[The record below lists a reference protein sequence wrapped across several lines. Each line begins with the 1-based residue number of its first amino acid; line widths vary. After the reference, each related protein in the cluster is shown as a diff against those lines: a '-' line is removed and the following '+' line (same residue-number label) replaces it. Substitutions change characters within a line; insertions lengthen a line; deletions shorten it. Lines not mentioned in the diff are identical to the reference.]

1 MLTVDSKKAHMRTLD
16 WGLTDY
22 KEALTKQKEL
32 VEARI
37 QGEIGNTLVFTEHHP
52 VYTLGSRKGAE
63 SNLLWDERKRARMGI
78 DVHTSNRGGDVT
90 YHGPGQIVGYGIVDL
105 SNKKDL
111 HAYLRDLERVI
122 INALTELGLNAERR
136 EGLTGIWVGS
146 KKIAAM
152 GVAVRKWVTYHG
164 FALNVNVD
172 LTPFSGIIPC
182 GITPNEGTVTSMQL
196 EMRKG
201 LDLTQIK
208 STLTKHF
215 WNTFEHE

>member
-1 MLTVDSKKAHMRTLD
+1 MDSSTTQTHTLD
-16 WGLTDY
+16 WGLTHY
-22 KEALTKQKEL
+22 KEALTRQKNL

-37 QGEIGNTLVFTEHHP
+37 EGRTGNTLVFTEHHP
-52 VYTLGSRKGAE
+52 VYTLGSRKDAATH
-63 SNLLWDERKRARMGI
+63 LLWDERKRLRMGV
-78 DVHTSNRGGDVT
+78 DLHSSNRGGDVT
-90 YHGPGQIVGYGIVDL
+90 YHGPGQIVGYAIVDL
-105 SNKKDL
+105 SNQKDL
-111 HAYLRDLERVI
+111 HTYLRELEQVI
-122 INALTELGLNAERR
+122 IRTLSELSLRAERR

-182 GITPNEGTVTSMQL
+182 GITADQGTVTSMQL
-196 EMRKG
+196 EMG
-201 LDLTQIK
+201 TQGDLTHIK

>member
-52 VYTLGSRKGAE
+52 IYTLGSRKGAE
-63 SNLLWDERKRARMGI
+63 SNLLWDERKRARMG
-78 DVHTSNRGGDVT
+78 VGMHNSNRGGDVT

-196 EMRKG
+196 EMGKG

>member
-1 MLTVDSKKAHMRTLD
+1 MRTLD

-22 KEALTKQKEL
+22 KDALTRQKEL

-37 QGEIGNTLVFTEHHP
+37 EGKIGNTLVLTEHNP

-63 SNLLWDERKRARMGI
+63 EHLLWNERKRARMGV

-90 YHGPGQIVGYGIVDL
+90 YHGPGQIVGYGIIDL

-111 HAYLRDLERVI
+111 HTYLRDLEQVI
-122 INALTELGLNAERR
+122 INTLSELGLKAERR
-136 EGLTGIWVGS
+136 DGLTGIWVGS

-182 GITPNEGTVTSMQL
+182 GITPDEGTVTSIQL
-196 EMRKG
+196 EMGKQ
-201 LDLTQIK
+201 LDLTQVK

>member
-1 MLTVDSKKAHMRTLD
+1 MRTLD

-22 KEALTKQKEL
+22 KDALTRQKEL

-37 QGEIGNTLVFTEHHP
+37 EGKIGNTLVLTEHNP

-63 SNLLWDERKRARMGI
+63 EHLLWNERKRARMGV

-90 YHGPGQIVGYGIVDL
+90 YHGPGQIVGYGIIDL

-111 HAYLRDLERVI
+111 HTYLRDLEQVI
-122 INALTELGLNAERR
+122 INTLSELGLKAERR
-136 EGLTGIWVGS
+136 DGLTGIWVGS
-146 KKIAAM
+146 KKIAAI

-182 GITPNEGTVTSMQL
+182 GITPDEGTVTSIQL
-196 EMRKG
+196 EMGKQ
-201 LDLTQIK
+201 LDLTQVK